1 METYTNQNSQE
12 QNSQETGKRV
22 LAIIILFVLLHIMNL
37 ISSVNNSPD
46 FSVVG
51 EDVSLSIMI
60 IIGIIG
66 LWIGINALSHSRI
79 RQNTIFVYPIHCY
92 TFILAVSAVLFVYYF
107 GVKVII
113 TPGVIIGIVIG
124 AILLLDIRP
133 IHASK

>member
-22 LAIIILFVLLHIMNL
+22 LAIVIFFVLLHIMNL

-66 LWIGINALSHSRI
+66 LWIGINALSQI
-79 RQNTIFVYPIHCY
+79 KNPTIIVSPIHLY
-92 TFILAVSAVLFVYYF
+92 TLCIGISVALFLFYCGIEVF
-107 GVKVII
+107 KK
-113 TPGVIIGIVIG
+113 PGVIIGVVTG
-124 AILLLDIRP
+124 ALLLLD
-133 IHASK
+133 SKPLHTSK